1 MESKAHYALIGAFVL
16 FAFFGVMA
24 FLAYISGKQFDE
36 TFDEYLVVYDTPPRG
51 ISVGSEV
58 RLSGL
63 KMGEVVDTEL
73 ELNENG
79 TVLVLVKIRVQENT
93 PVYADTY
100 GVLEPLGLTG
110 LSYIQ
115 LLKGDSDV
123 RIPEPTGKDL
133 PRIEGRGSQLDNLL
147 EGSDS
152 VIDNVNLAL
161 SRAVKVLGPEATE
174 DFHGILK
181 NINEISASINESDLS
196 NERVQRFMDAIE
208 QAALDVSTAS
218 LSVDAT
224 AKELATFIKSD
235 EIQNVLV
242 QSEQTIRTAEQTLN
256 EFTLL
261 AQSGTATS
269 DEAMRTIEQFS
280 TTGLQDLSLA
290 MADMKRLIESLN
302 RVSEGLERS
311 PVEFLVGQEREV
323 TELPQ

>member
-16 FAFFGVMA
+16 FAFFGIMA

-63 KMGEVVDTEL
+63 KMGEVVETEL

-100 GVLEPLGLTG
+100 GLLEPLGLTG

-123 RIPEPTGKDL
+123 RIPQPTGKEL

-161 SRAVKVLGPEATE
+161 ARAINVLGPDATA
-174 DFHGILK
+174 DFHSILK
-181 NINEISASINESDLS
+181 NVNGITASINESDLS
-196 NERVQRFMDAIE
+196 NERVERLLGALE
-208 QAALDVSTAS
+208 QAALDVSIAS
-218 LSVDAT
+218 LSVDET
-224 AKELATFIKSD
+224 AKDLSVFLKSE
-235 EIQNVLV
+235 EIQRVLV

-261 AQSGTATS
+261 AKSGTATS

-311 PVEFLVGQEREV
+311 PVDFLIGEQREL

>member
-16 FAFFGVMA
+16 FAFFGMMA

-36 TFDEYLVVYDTPPRG
+36 SFDEYIVVYDTPPRG

-63 KMGEVVDTEL
+63 KMGEVVETEL

-123 RIPEPTGKDL
+123 RIPEPTGKEL

-161 SRAVKVLGPEATE
+161 ARAIQVLGPEAIA
-174 DFHGILK
+174 DFHGILE
-181 NINEISASINESDLS
+181 NINEITASINDADFSD
-196 NERVQRFMDAIE
+196 ERVEQFMGAFE
-208 QAALDVSTAS
+208 QAALDVSTAAIS
-218 LSVDAT
+218 IDTT
-224 AKELATFIKSD
+224 AKDLSIFLNSD

-242 QSEQTIRTAEQTLN
+242 QSEQTIRTAEETLN

-261 AQSGTATS
+261 AKSGTATS

-280 TTGLQDLSLA
+280 NTGLQDLSLA

-311 PVEFLVGQEREV
+311 PVEFLVGEQREV

>member
-36 TFDEYLVVYDTPPRG
+36 TYDEYLVVYDTPPRG

-73 ELNENG
+73 ELKDDG
-79 TVLVLVKIRVQENT
+79 TVLVLIKIRVQENT
-93 PVYADTY
+93 PVYSDTY
-100 GVLEPLGLTG
+100 GQLEPLGLTG

-123 RIPEPTGKDL
+123 RLVPTTREL
-133 PRIEGRGSQLDNLL
+133 ARIEGRASTFDTLL
-147 EGSDS
+147 EGGDS

-161 SRAVKVLGPEATE
+161 NRAIKVMSPEATE
-174 DFHGILK
+174 DFHGILS
-181 NINEISASINESDLS
+181 NIDGITASINEADLS
-196 NERVQRFMDAIE
+196 DDRVKKFMDAIE

-224 AKELATFIKSD
+224 AKDVSTFLKSD
-235 EIQNVLV
+235 DIKTVLT
-242 QSEQTIRTAEQTLN
+242 QSEQTIRTAEATLK

-261 AQSGTATS
+261 AQSGTEMT
-269 DEAMRTIEQFS
+269 DEAYRTIEQFS
-280 TTGLQDLSLA
+280 STGLQDLSLA
-290 MADMKRLIESLN
+290 MADLKLLIESLN
-302 RVSEGLERS
+302 RVSDNLERS
-311 PVEFLVGQEREV
+311 PVEFIVGQQREV